1 MSKVRIMLRSS
12 LSDYRG
18 TYILVK
24 GTTTF
29 PNKEAAG
36 AATNNVNNKVI
47 FKTCAAFVD
56 YISEVSNAELDHSI
70 GIVAVMPI
78 YNLLE
83 HGDNNSKTSGSL
95 WQYYRD
101 KPSLT
106 DADAIQDFTS
116 ANQNSKSFNL
126 NLNKK

>member
-1 MSKVRIMLRSS
+1 MLRSS

-18 TYILVK
+18 AYILVK

-29 PNKEAAG
+29 PNTEAAG
-36 AATNNVNNKVI
+36 VAKNNVKNKVI

-56 YISEVSNAELDHSI
+56 YISKVSNTEVDHSI

-83 HGDNNSKTSGSL
+83 HGDNSSKSSGSL

-101 KPSLT
+101 EPSLT
-106 DADAIQDFTS
+106 DAGAIQDFTS

>member
-1 MSKVRIMLRSS
+1 MLRSS

-18 TYILVK
+18 AYILVK

-29 PNKEAAG
+29 PNTEAAG
-36 AATNNVNNKVI
+36 VAKNNVKNKVI

-56 YISEVSNAELDHSI
+56 YISKVSNTEVDHSI

-78 YNLLE
+78 YILLE
-83 HGDNNSKTSGSL
+83 HGDNSSKSSGSL

-101 KPSLT
+101 EPSLT
-106 DADAIQDFTS
+106 DAGAIQDFTS
-116 ANQNSKSFNL
+116 ANQNSKSFNW

>member
-1 MSKVRIMLRSS
+1 MLRSS

-18 TYILVK
+18 AYILVK

-29 PNKEAAG
+29 PNTEAAG
-36 AATNNVNNKVI
+36 VAKNNVKNKVI

-56 YISEVSNAELDHSI
+56 YISKVSNTEVDHSI
-70 GIVAVMPI
+70 AIVAVMPI

-83 HGDNNSKTSGSL
+83 HCDNSSKSSGSL

-101 KPSLT
+101 EPSLT

-116 ANQNSKSFNL
+116 ANQNSKSFNW

>member
-1 MSKVRIMLRSS
+1 MLRSS

-18 TYILVK
+18 AYILVK

-29 PNKEAAG
+29 PNTEAAG
-36 AATNNVNNKVI
+36 VAKNNVKNKVI

-56 YISEVSNAELDHSI
+56 YISKVSNTEVDHSI

-83 HGDNNSKTSGSL
+83 HGDNSSKSSGSL

-101 KPSLT
+101 EPSLT

>member
-1 MSKVRIMLRSS
+1 MLRSS

-18 TYILVK
+18 AYILVK

-29 PNKEAAG
+29 PNSEAAG
-36 AATNNVNNKVI
+36 AARNNVNNKVI
-47 FKTCAAFVD
+47 FKTCTAFVD
-56 YISEVSNAELDHSI
+56 YISEVSNTEVDHSI

-78 YNLLE
+78 YILLE
-83 HGDNNSKTSGSL
+83 HGDNSSKSSGSL

-101 KPSLT
+101 EPSLT
-106 DADAIQDFTS
+106 DAGAIQDFTS
-116 ANQNSKSFNL
+116 ANQNSKSFNW

>member
-1 MSKVRIMLRSS
+1 MSKVKVMLRSS

-18 TYILVK
+18 AYILVK

-29 PNKEAAG
+29 PNTEAAG
-36 AATNNVNNKVI
+36 VAKNNVKNKVI

-56 YISEVSNAELDHSI
+56 YISKVSNTEVDHSI

-78 YNLLE
+78 YILLE
-83 HGDNNSKTSGSL
+83 HGDNSSKSSGSL

-101 KPSLT
+101 EPSLT
-106 DADAIQDFTS
+106 DAGAIQDFTS
-116 ANQNSKSFNL
+116 ANQNSKSFN
-126 NLNKK
+126 

>member
-1 MSKVRIMLRSS
+1 MSKVKVMLRSS

-18 TYILVK
+18 AYILVK

-29 PNKEAAG
+29 PNTEAAG
-36 AATNNVNNKVI
+36 VAKNNVKNKVI

-56 YISEVSNAELDHSI
+56 YISKVSNTEVDHSI

-83 HGDNNSKTSGSL
+83 HCDNSSKSSGSL

-101 KPSLT
+101 EPSLT
-106 DADAIQDFTS
+106 DAGAIQDFTS
-116 ANQNSKSFNL
+116 ANQNSKSFN
-126 NLNKK
+126 

>member
-1 MSKVRIMLRSS
+1 MMLRSS

-18 TYILVK
+18 AYILVK

-29 PNKEAAG
+29 PNTEAAG
-36 AATNNVNNKVI
+36 VAKNNVKNKVI

-56 YISEVSNAELDHSI
+56 YISKVSNTEVDHSI

-83 HGDNNSKTSGSL
+83 HGDNSSKSSGSL

-101 KPSLT
+101 EPSLT
-106 DADAIQDFTS
+106 DAGAIQDFTG
-116 ANQNSKSFNL
+116 ANQNSKSFN
-126 NLNKK
+126 

>member
-1 MSKVRIMLRSS
+1 MLRSS

-18 TYILVK
+18 AYILVK

-29 PNKEAAG
+29 PNTEAAG
-36 AATNNVNNKVI
+36 VAKNNVKNKVI

-56 YISEVSNAELDHSI
+56 YISKVSNTEVDHSI

-83 HGDNNSKTSGSL
+83 HGDNSSKSSGSL

-101 KPSLT
+101 EPSLT
-106 DADAIQDFTS
+106 DAGAIQDFTS
-116 ANQNSKSFNL
+116 ANQNSKSFN
-126 NLNKK
+126 

>member
-1 MSKVRIMLRSS
+1 MLRSS

-18 TYILVK
+18 AYILVK

-29 PNKEAAG
+29 PNTEAAG
-36 AATNNVNNKVI
+36 VAKNNVKNKVI

-56 YISEVSNAELDHSI
+56 YISKVSNTEVDHSI

-83 HGDNNSKTSGSL
+83 HGDNSSKSSGSL

-101 KPSLT
+101 EPSLT
-106 DADAIQDFTS
+106 DAGAIQDFTS
-116 ANQNSKSFNL
+116 ANQNSKSFNW